1 MKRQLLSVIVT
12 LAVFGSGAVSAD
24 PKEFKDV
31 DSDAD
36 GFLTKAEFANAGAD
50 SDFEE
55 FDANEDGKV
64 SKEEYQE
71 KLEECE

>member
-1 MKRQLLSVIVT
+1 MKSQLLPVIVT
-12 LAVFGSGAVSAD
+12 LAILGSSSAWAD
-24 PKEFKDV
+24 PKEFKDI
-31 DSDAD
+31 DANAD
-36 GFLTKAEFANAGAD
+36 GFLNKAEFANAEAD

-64 SKEEYQE
+64 SKDEYIE